1 LDWEYPGDRGGIP
14 SDKAAF
20 VELLKALRARFNTE
34 GLLLSAAVGANLN
47 YIQTAYDV
55 PSLSTYLDFINL
67 MTYDYYGGWSTQT
80 GHYSPLYSSVVI
92 NYFFQEFSENFVN
105 KNRCF

>member
-1 LDWEYPGDRGGIP
+1 MDWEYPGDRGGIP

-55 PSLSTYLDFINL
+55 PSLSRYLDFINL
-67 MTYDYYGGWSTQT
+67 MTYDYYGSWSKQA
-80 GHYSPLYSSVVI
+80 GHYSALYPDVVI
-92 NYFFQEFSENFVN
+92 NYFFHELSKTFVN
-105 KNRCF
+105 SNCLI